1 MSNNRL
7 EMSIK
12 NYLIIGGSFG
22 IGEAVVKNLQNSGH
36 HIYVVSRSVET
47 EKNDNINYI
56 KGDITDKEIKLD
68 QLPESLDGLVYAPGT
83 LNLRPFQSLKE
94 ENFQHDME
102 VNYFGAVRALKL
114 ALPRLK
120 KAADGASVVLFS
132 TVAVQ
137 LGLPYHAS
145 IAGAKGAVEGLTR
158 SLAAE
163 WAPKIRVNA
172 VAPSLTDTRL
182 SENLL
187 NTEQKLKSS
196 AERHP
201 LKRIGRPQD
210 IAEMVAFLLS
220 DKSSWITGQ
229 ILHIDGG
236 LSSVKLL

>member
-1 MSNNRL
+1 
-7 EMSIK
+7 MSIK

-68 QLPESLDGLVYAPGT
+68 KLPESLDGLVYAPGT

-137 LGLPYHAS
+137 LGMPYHAS